1 MARVQRTHHS
11 RWGCRAPFRGPT
23 EPYRFARILSVIEI
37 IVRATVTGQSVVTLT
52 HKERRL
58 VMSLQ
63 HLEDLPNDSGL
74 DSEPYL
80 CNHKLLGHP
89 ALELENLGR
98 VLLSLPKNQ
107 VKCSSGL
114 VRNGEDFENAYRQ
127 RSNGLSLEDT
137 IESIRT
143 SDSYIMVRSPQ
154 IDSSFA
160 PLYREL
166 FADVTALSRR
176 SGLGDLM
183 DDAMLYLFIASPNS
197 VTPFHIDRNSTFLLQ
212 FRGSKQITV
221 FPQWDT
227 RVVTDENREAYVAE
241 ENTKLPWRDDMERFG
256 RCFEFAPGQAL
267 HIPFIAGHH
276 VRNGSADVSISMSI
290 IFNTARSKKWLSAL
304 QFNHRLRKSF
314 GALGLNPNGV
324 GRSPWMDSV
333 KSVARRGARKMAPV
347 GRLVNR

>member
-1 MARVQRTHHS
+1 MPAVA
-11 RWGCRAPFRGPT
+11 GVMV
-23 EPYRFARILSVIEI
+23 L
-37 IVRATVTGQSVVTLT
+37 ATVSDRSVVTLVNN
-52 HKERRL
+52 EERL
-58 VMSLQ
+58 VMSPLQ
-63 HLEDLPNDSGL
+63 HLEDLPNDMSL
-74 DSEPYL
+74 DSEPFL
-80 CNHKLLGHP
+80 CRHKLLGHP

-98 VLLSLPKNQ
+98 VLLSLPTKQ

-127 RSNGLSLEDT
+127 RSNGLSLEKT

-143 SDSYIMVRSPQ
+143 SDSFIMVRSPQ
-154 IDSSFA
+154 VDPSFA
-160 PLYREL
+160 PLFREL

-176 SGLGDLM
+176 SGIGDLM

-227 RVVTDENREAYVAE
+227 RVVTDESREAYVAS
-241 ENTKLPWRDDMERFG
+241 ENTKLPWRDDMESFG

-290 IFNTARSKKWLSAL
+290 IFNTARSKKWLGAL
-304 QFNHRLRKSF
+304 QFNHGVRKSF
-314 GALGLNPNGV
+314 GALGLSPNGV
-324 GRSPWMDSV
+324 GRSLWMDSV
-333 KSVARRGARKMAPV
+333 KSVAWRGARKMASV
-347 GRLVNR
+347 GRLVHR